1 MKTAT
6 STKSYKAHAG
16 VLLLALVFWFM
27 VKMSKDYDHTLE
39 IPLKVTISNEE
50 VCLKYPPPED
60 IVVEFTGRGIDL
72 LQLNFYQPAYEI
84 DLSEERGK
92 LELNLSEH
100 REYVRVSDDV
110 AVQVKS
116 IIRPHEIEF
125 ELDRRLTRKVPVK
138 VDAEVKTENGFIWV
152 GSVAD
157 PESVLV
163 SGPATYVDTLRH
175 LHSEKKGYQK
185 IRQAFHDK
193 MSLLKDERFYGD
205 YHPDKVAVYYDVQ
218 RLGEKEIS
226 EVPVK
231 VANSGNY
238 QVVPLPSKV
247 TVYVKGGEKILAEAG
262 AEDFEV
268 VIDFS
273 KEWHPGKEQV
283 RATVKTPLNISYVES
298 RPAQFQLLVQKK
310 RE

>member
-6 STKSYKAHAG
+6 SQKSYKAHAG

-27 VKMSKDYDHTLE
+27 VKMSKDYDYTLE
-39 IPLKVTISNEE
+39 IPLKVTITNEE
-50 VCLKYPPPED
+50 VCLKYPPPDD

-92 LELNLSEH
+92 LVLNLSEH

-110 AVQVKS
+110 SVQVKS
-116 IIRPHEIEF
+116 IVRPHEIEF
-125 ELDRRLTRKVPVK
+125 ELDQRLSRKVPVK
-138 VDAEVKTENGFIWV
+138 VDAEVKTDNGFIWV
-152 GSVAD
+152 GSVVEPD
-157 PESVLV
+157 SVLV
-163 SGPATYVDTLRH
+163 SGPATYVDSLRH
-175 LHSEKKGYQK
+175 LHSEKKVYQK
-185 IRQAFHDK
+185 VRMAFHDK
-193 MSLLKDERFYGD
+193 MHLLKDEQFYGD
-205 YHPDKVAVYYDVQ
+205 YLPEKVEVFYDVQ

-231 VANSGNY
+231 VVNTGNY

-247 TVYVKGGEKILAEAG
+247 KVYVKGGEKILAEAG

-268 VIDFS
+268 EIDFG
-273 KEWHPGKEQV
+273 KEWQPGTEEV
-283 RATVKTPLNISYVES
+283 RATVKTKLNISYVES
-298 RPAQFQLLVQKK
+298 RPAKFQVLVQKK
-310 RE
+310 RN

>member
-6 STKSYKAHAG
+6 AKKSYKAHAG
-16 VLLLALVFWFM
+16 VLLLAVVFWFM
-27 VKMSKDYDHTLE
+27 VKMSKDYDYTLE
-39 IPLKVTISNEE
+39 IPLKVTITNEE

-60 IVVEFTGRGIDL
+60 IMVEFTGRGIDL

-92 LELNLSEH
+92 LVLNLSEH

-125 ELDRRLTRKVPVK
+125 ELDQRLTRKVPVK
-138 VDAEVKTENGFIWV
+138 VDAEVKTDNGFIWV
-152 GSVAD
+152 GSIAE

-175 LHSEKKGYQK
+175 LHSEKKVYQT
-185 IRQAFHDK
+185 IRMGFHDK
-193 MSLLKDERFYGD
+193 MNLLKDEQFYGD
-205 YHPDKVAVYYDVQ
+205 YRPEKVEVFYDVQ
-218 RLGEKEIS
+218 RLGEKEIL

-231 VANSGNY
+231 VVNTGSY
-238 QVVPLPSKV
+238 QVVPLPSRV
-247 TVYVKGGEKILAEAG
+247 TIYVKGGEKILAEAG
-262 AEDFEV
+262 MEDFEV
-268 VIDFS
+268 VIDFE
-273 KEWHPGKEQV
+273 KEWQPGIEQV
-283 RATVKTPLNISYVES
+283 RAMVKTALNISYVES
-298 RPAQFQLLVQKK
+298 RPARIQVLVQKK
-310 RE
+310 RD